1 MWYEGMLALSPWGV
15 ILATLL
21 LTHITILSVT
31 IYLHRHSAHN
41 SVDLHP
47 VLKHSFRFWLW
58 LTTGMRTKEWT
69 AIHRKHHARCETK
82 DDPHSPVQRGLGTV
96 LWQGAELYRKEAGN
110 PQTIEDYGQRTPED
124 WIENH
129 LYTPYPFLG
138 VAVMLLIDVA
148 LFGLIGITVWAIQMI
163 WIPFFAAGVINGVG
177 HHSGYRNFECRNAAR
192 NIFPWGILIGG
203 EELHNNHHTYPN
215 SAKLSVRPWEFDI
228 GWLWIQLFRYLGL
241 ASIKRTQPLA
251 IRNKD
256 KRHIDRDTVMA
267 VINNRFQIM
276 AQYRRQVITP
286 LVSHERKIATEKT
299 KCLLKSAQ
307 KLLAREEH
315 LLAPTHMEK
324 IHSIIDTSQVLN
336 TIYRKKKDLQAIWHQ
351 IKDNNERIE
360 ALIQWCHEAESSG
373 INVLQD
379 FSRSLKTYTLPEPA
393 LKQG

>member
-1 MWYEGMLALSPWGV
+1 MWYEGVLALSPWGV
-15 ILATLL
+15 VLATLL

-31 IYLHRHSAHN
+31 IYLHRYSAHN
-41 SVDLHP
+41 SLDLHP
-47 VLKHSFRFWLW
+47 ALKHFFRFWLW

-69 AIHRKHHARCETK
+69 AIHRKHHALCETK
-82 DDPHSPVQRGLGTV
+82 DDPHSPVQKGLRTV
-96 LWQGAELYRKEAGN
+96 LWQGAELYRKEARN
-110 PQTIEDYGQRTPED
+110 QQTLDSYGQRTPED

-129 LYTPYPFLG
+129 LYTPHPILG
-138 VAVMLLIDVA
+138 VSIMLLIDIA
-148 LFGLIGITVWAIQMI
+148 LFGVIGITVWGVQMI

-177 HHSGYRNFECRNAAR
+177 HHSGYRNFECRDAAR

-228 GWLWIQLFRYLGL
+228 GWFWIRLFKSLGL
-241 ASIKRTQPLA
+241 ASTKRTQPLA
-251 IRNKD
+251 IRNKEKD
-256 KRHIDRDTVMA
+256 HIDRDTVMA

-276 AQYRRQVITP
+276 AQYRTQVIAP
-286 LVSHERKIATEKT
+286 LVSYERRIATEKT
-299 KCLLKSAQ
+299 KRILKSAQ

-315 LLAPTHMEK
+315 LLAPAHMEK

-351 IKDNNERIE
+351 IKDHNERIE

-373 INVLQD
+373 IKVLQD
-379 FSRSLKTYTLPEPA
+379 FARSLKTYTLPAPS
-393 LKQG
+393 